1 MKTISLKITGMKKYF
16 ILGTLLTALMFI
28 FAPVNA
34 YSEPKIMSDGQVF
47 DPVFYAAQN
56 PDVVKA
62 LGTDEAA
69 LYKHYTMFGQKEGR
83 LPFNPAQSTPAASTP
98 ATADKI
104 VKDINGGAQK
114 MAEVQKAY
122 TDLPQNVK
130 NYYNKRNV
138 NIYTCVREHIALI
151 SSDGKPHNG
160 LCAGKRTRNH
170 ETWQWVD
177 HNYDLYIAGSVNS
190 FQSPRYVLYHELGH
204 ILDFELATQRGQW
217 YYSDNWAGWTEMIP
231 YSKTQVY
238 NCNEAFAEAFA
249 GYFEQPEKLKRIAP
263 NAYVYIENFIV
274 NMK

>member
-1 MKTISLKITGMKKYF
+1 
-16 ILGTLLTALMFI
+16 
-28 FAPVNA
+28 
-34 YSEPKIMSDGQVF
+34 
-47 DPVFYAAQN
+47 
-56 PDVVKA
+56 
-62 LGTDEAA
+62 
-69 LYKHYTMFGQKEGR
+69 
-83 LPFNPAQSTPAASTP
+83 
-98 ATADKI
+98 
-104 VKDINGGAQK
+104 

-138 NIYTCVREHIALI
+138 NIYTCVHEHIALI

-190 FQSPRYVLYHELGH
+190 FRSPRYVLYHELGH

-231 YSKTQVY
+231 YSKSQVITVM
-238 NCNEAFAEAFA
+238 
-249 GYFEQPEKLKRIAP
+249 KLLLRHSPDILSNPKSSRELP
-263 NAYVYIENFIV
+263 P
-274 NMK
+274 MHMPT